1 MAASTR
7 ERERALDELGP
18 FFPEPH
24 ACEPLLDCAAA
35 LIAEAHRLE
44 AASGPLASALRPLLR
59 VMNACHASDLD
70 GRSLRPADIERPTLE
85 HSSLDP
91 SRARAHAL
99 ARAHVAAELALSSA
113 LPTKAVGLYAPEF
126 VQCIH
131 AELHRT
137 HAALGVW
144 GPAHAGRDEALE
156 LGSRALASEAPPA
169 SRGSGAPSRDS
180 RESGVR
186 EVLHGGDVSAY
197 PRERGAPPR
206 GLLARSELALGT
218 SSDKVLAGI
227 ASARGRVEGEGR
239 SGDVFDAE
247 DDAIE
252 LTLDD
257 TFAAPA
263 DLCPAPGAWRLVAVP
278 ERRAARVGTIVD
290 LLELWQGV
298 YSKPVGVEQAI
309 LGAVCAQ
316 QRLLVARPFE
326 HGNGR
331 TARLHTQLVFSA
343 LGLTQGLWSPF
354 RGIARDHEGYQAR
367 LRRAW
372 AVRPTAADGDRLARH
387 ELEGFAAWLLDVCLQ
402 EARATRELLDG
413 DRLKSRLSDLLAW
426 LGARPWVMGSEK
438 SVVKPDA
445 LEALHYAALAGPV
458 ERARF
463 IAMLGLPHRTGR
475 RVLSSLLDFGVLVS
489 ESSRAPVRFN
499 LPLASLRF
507 LFPGF
512 WPDAGVPDEPMSAS
526 AWPRAIEGALTGPGL
541 ADAV

>member
-1 MAASTR
+1 MAASAR
-7 ERERALDELGP
+7 ERERALDDLGP
-18 FFPEPH
+18 FFPEPD
-24 ACEPLLDCAAA
+24 ACEPLLDRAAA
-35 LIAEAHRLE
+35 LVAEAHRLE
-44 AASGPLASALRPLLR
+44 AASGPLPSALRPLLR
-59 VMNACHASDLD
+59 LMNACHASELD
-70 GRSLRPADIERPTLE
+70 GRPLRPADIERPTLE
-85 HSSLDP
+85 PSSLDP

-99 ARAHVAAELALSSA
+99 ARAHVAAELALSAA

-137 HAALGVW
+137 HAALGTWV
-144 GPAHAGRDEALE
+144 
-156 LGSRALASEAPPA
+156 SLAPGVQDSL
-169 SRGSGAPSRDS
+169 APSSAPDASSPRGRESSRPS

-186 EVLHGGDVSAY
+186 EVLRGGDLSPD
-197 PRERGAPPR
+197 PRERGGLGR
-206 GLLARSELALGT
+206 GLLARSELARGT
-218 SSDKVLAGI
+218 PSDKVLAGI

-239 SGDVFDAE
+239 SGEAFDAG
-247 DDAIE
+247 DDVIE

-257 TFAAPA
+257 AYAAPA
-263 DLCPAPGAWRLVAVP
+263 DLCPAPGAWRRSAVP
-278 ERRAARVGTIVD
+278 DRRAARAPAIAD
-290 LLELWQGV
+290 LLDVWQGA
-298 YSKPVGVEQAI
+298 YSKPGGVERTI

-331 TARLHTQLVFSA
+331 TARLHTQLVLSA

-354 RGIARDHEGYQAR
+354 RGMARDHEGYQAR

-372 AVRPTAADGDRLARH
+372 AVRPPAADRNRLARH
-387 ELEGFAAWLLDVCLQ
+387 ELEGFAAWLLDVCLE
-402 EARATRELLDG
+402 EARATRDLLDS
-413 DRLKSRLSDLLAW
+413 DRLKGRLSDLLAW
-426 LGARPWVMGSEK
+426 LGARPWVMGSER

-445 LEALHYAALAGPV
+445 LEALHYAAIAGPV
-458 ERARF
+458 DRARF

-475 RVLSSLLDFGVLVS
+475 RVLGSLLDFGVLVS

-512 WPDAGVPDEPMSAS
+512 WPDAGAPDEPMSAS
-526 AWPRAIEGALTGPGL
+526 AWPRALESAGAMAAPGL

>member
-1 MAASTR
+1 MSMAASTR

-18 FFPEPH
+18 FFPEPN
-24 ACEPLLDCAAA
+24 ACGPLLDRAAA
-35 LIAEAHRLE
+35 LLAEAHRLE

-59 VMNACHASDLD
+59 IMNACHASELD
-70 GRSLRPADIERPTLE
+70 GRPLRPADIERPTLE
-85 HSSLDP
+85 SASPDP

-99 ARAHVAAELALSSA
+99 GRAHVAAELALSAA

-137 HAALGVW
+137 HAALGSW
-144 GPAHAGRDEALE
+144 PSPSAAELDAAAATLADSLPPRGREPA
-156 LGSRALASEAPPA
+156 RAA
-169 SRGSGAPSRDS
+169 

-186 EVLHGGDVSAY
+186 EVLHGGDVALD
-197 PRERGAPPR
+197 PRQRAGLGR
-206 GLLARSELALGT
+206 SLLARSALALGT

-239 SGDVFDAE
+239 PGDVLDDD

-257 TFAAPA
+257 SFAAPA
-263 DLCPAPGAWRLVAVP
+263 DLCPAPGAWRLGSVLD
-278 ERRAARVGTIVD
+278 RRAAPAAGIAD
-290 LLELWQGV
+290 LLDVWQGV
-298 YSKPVGVEQAI
+298 YSKPGGVEHAI
-309 LGAVCAQ
+309 VGAVCAQ
-316 QRLLVARPFE
+316 QRLLVARPFQ

-331 TARLHTQLVFSA
+331 TARLHTLLVLSA

-354 RGIARDHEGYQAR
+354 RGMARDHEGYQAR

-372 AVRPTAADGDRLARH
+372 AVRPAGADRDRLARH
-387 ELEGFAAWLLDVCLQ
+387 ELEGFAAWLLDVCLE

-445 LEALHYAALAGPV
+445 LEALHYAAIAGPV

-463 IAMLGLPHRTGR
+463 IAMLGLQHRTGR

-526 AWPRAIEGALTGPGL
+526 AWPRALEGSLSGTGL